1 MAQQVSA
8 RDSYDEP
15 TGWVGWIF
23 FAGTMMII
31 GGGLNL
37 FYGIVAAFN
46 DDWVLWQNG
55 NAVFVDI
62 SNWGWA
68 HIIIGGIV
76 MLCGFGV
83 MTGNVLA
90 RTVGVIV
97 AGISLIANFFTIP
110 LYPVWSLTIIVIDVL
125 VIWALTAHGR
135 ELKA

>member
-1 MAQQVSA
+1 MV
-8 RDSYDEP
+8 
-15 TGWVGWIF
+15 
-23 FAGTMMII
+23 I

-55 NAVFVDI
+55 TAVFVDI

-68 HIIIGGIV
+68 HIIIGAIV
-76 MLCGFGV
+76 LLCGFGV
-83 MTGNVLA
+83 MTGNILA

-97 AGISLIANFFTIP
+97 ASISLIANFFVIP
-110 LYPVWSLTIIVIDVL
+110 LYPIWSLTIIVIDIL

-135 ELKA
+135 ELRA